1 MKIVISK
8 TWLRS
13 LPLLGLLYG
22 CQVLA
27 GEPTLCG
34 QSGAAPASGTP
45 ILVGAIV
52 GKTGPDDFSS
62 AAAAARAYFK
72 CVNDNG
78 GIGGRPIEY
87 LIEDDKWKPETAAQ
101 AASKLVKDRQV
112 VALVGSASFIEMSV
126 NARLYEQQKVISLA
140 SGCAVRECFEARNI
154 ATTNQG
160 PLPSNLGA
168 VQWSV
173 RKQASKRVA
182 CIGLNIPSNGVWSCD
197 AVNDWLKQQGLE
209 GVSVVFDPAAADF
222 TGVVLEAMAASPD
235 TILLNLPA
243 GAGLGVLKAAQEQ
256 NLRDQYKWIAAT
268 PLYDNKIP
276 AALGDYWDGH
286 LAVQIELT
294 RLDGQGADA
303 KRWRALMSKYG
314 VGDSRAS
321 NRIDTF
327 SQAGFVS
334 ANIFVEALRTLDPN
348 QIDRAS
354 VTEVL
359 RSVKNYRTDLLCAP
373 WTFGS
378 GDKHMANHAGMMVQV
393 KELGYSDLE
402 GCFEVEI
409 PAIYRQAESGK
420 DA

>member
-1 MKIVISK
+1 MKTHLST
-8 TWLRS
+8 TWLHS

-27 GEPTLCG
+27 AEPTLCG
-34 QSGAAPASGTP
+34 PPGSAPASGTP

-72 CVNDNG
+72 CVNENG

-87 LIEDDKWKPETAAQ
+87 AIEDDKWNPETAAQ
-101 AASKLVKDRQV
+101 AASKLVKDRKV
-112 VALVGSASFIEMSV
+112 VALVGSGSFIEMSV
-126 NARLYEQQKVISLA
+126 NAKLYEQEKVISMA

-173 RKQASKRVA
+173 RKQGSKRVA

-222 TGVVLEAMAASPD
+222 TGVILEAMAANPD

-256 NLRDQYKWIAAT
+256 DLRDQYKWIAAT

-294 RLDGQGADA
+294 RLDGQGPDA
-303 KRWRALMSKYG
+303 KRWRALMAKYG

-334 ANIFVEALRTLDPN
+334 ANIFVETLRKMDPN

-354 VTEVL
+354 VSEAL
-359 RSVKNYRTDLLCAP
+359 RGVKDYRTDLLCAP
-373 WTFGS
+373 WTFGT

-393 KELGYSDLE
+393 KDLGYSDLE

-409 PAIYRQAESGK
+409 PAIYRQDESGQG
-420 DA
+420 A

>member
-1 MKIVISK
+1 MNLIFSKIWLHLLPVVI
-8 TWLRS
+8 
-13 LPLLGLLYG
+13 LLYTT
-22 CQVLA
+22 QTPA
-27 GEPTLCG
+27 AEQSLCG
-34 QSGAAPASGTP
+34 QASATPANGDP

-72 CVNDNG
+72 CVNENG
-78 GIGGRPIEY
+78 GISGRPIEY
-87 LIEDDKWKPETAAQ
+87 IIEDDKWNPETAAQ
-101 AASKLVKDRQV
+101 AASKLVKDRKV
-112 VALVGSASFIEMSV
+112 VALVGSGSFIEMSV
-126 NARLYEQQKVISLA
+126 NAKLYEQEKVISIA

-173 RKQASKRVA
+173 RKQGSKRVA

-197 AVNDWLKQQGLE
+197 AVNDWLKQRGLE

-222 TGVVLEAMAASPD
+222 TGVVLEAMAANPD

-268 PLYDNKIP
+268 PLYDSKIP
-276 AALGDYWDGH
+276 AALSDYWDGH

-294 RLDGQGADA
+294 RLDGQGPDA
-303 KRWRALMSKYG
+303 KRWRALMAKYG

-334 ANIFVEALRTLDPN
+334 ANIFVETLRKLDPK

-354 VTEVL
+354 VTEAL
-359 RSVKNYRTDLLCAP
+359 QTVKDYRTDLLCAP
-373 WTFGS
+373 WTFGT
-378 GDKHMANHAGMMVQV
+378 GDKHMPNHAGMMVQV
-393 KELGYSDLE
+393 KDLGYSDLE
-402 GCFEVEI
+402 GCTEVEI
-409 PAIYRQAESGK
+409 PAIYRQAESGQG
-420 DA
+420 A

>member
-1 MKIVISK
+1 MNIIFSRIS
-8 TWLRS
+8 LYV
-13 LPLLGLLYG
+13 LPLVGLLYG
-22 CQVLA
+22 SQALA
-27 GEPTLCG
+27 ADQPLCG
-34 QSGAAPASGTP
+34 PAGTAPASGTP

-72 CVNDNG
+72 CVNENG
-78 GIGGRPIEY
+78 GIGGHPIEY
-87 LIEDDKWKPETAAQ
+87 VIEDDKWNPETAAQ
-101 AASKLVKDRQV
+101 AASKLVKDRNV
-112 VALVGSASFIEMSV
+112 VALVGSGSFIEMSV
-126 NARLYEQQKVISLA
+126 NAKLYEQENVISMA
-140 SGCAVRECFEARNI
+140 SACAVRECFEARNI

-173 RKQASKRVA
+173 RKQGSKRVA

-222 TGVVLEAMAASPD
+222 TGVILEAMASNPD
-235 TILLNLPA
+235 TILLNLPS

-256 NLRDQYKWIAAT
+256 NLRDQFKWIAAT
-268 PLYDNKIP
+268 PLYDSKIP

-286 LAVQIELT
+286 LAVQAELT
-294 RLDGQGADA
+294 RLDGQGPDA
-303 KRWRALMSKYG
+303 KRWRTLMAKYG

-354 VTEVL
+354 VSEAL
-359 RSVKNYRTDLLCAP
+359 RGVKGYRTDLLCAP

-393 KELGYSDLE
+393 KDLGYSDLE

-409 PAIYRQAESGK
+409 PAIYRQGESGRG
-420 DA
+420 A